1 MRGICWYR
9 AIRIIGIWFSA
20 RPSRDGMLK
29 FVENSDVEAVTG
41 AGFHQQRS
49 ESVLAVIFVAKPQ
62 NRLFQICRERYDSLA
77 DEGRFPI
84 DRPDFPRRPK
94 PSQLRGGR
102 PIDVALTI
110 RVALKEASRD
120 ALALRAF
127 DRGPEN
133 R

>member
-1 MRGICWYR
+1 MSVADETMQSPGHTQFRIQRLRAKDQDAFMRGICRYR

-41 AGFHQQRS
+41 ASFHQQRS

-62 NRLFQICRERYDSLA
+62 DRFFQIRCERNDSLA

-84 DRPDFPRRPK
+84 DRPD
-94 PSQLRGGR
+94 
-102 PIDVALTI
+102 
-110 RVALKEASRD
+110 
-120 ALALRAF
+120 
-127 DRGPEN
+127 
-133 R
+133 